1 MPQKIIQ
8 KSNYH
13 NKNILVIGGSFGIG
27 EELCKELSNLGAN
40 LAIVARSKD
49 KIETLS
55 QSLQGTHL
63 PIACDISKKSDLND
77 LRENLTQEWAH
88 IDVILFCVG
97 TYKPM
102 NLENFDLAI
111 AKNIIDIN
119 FTSFLEFIDAFMP
132 LFKHKKISHLAI
144 ISSVAGYFG
153 MPNSLAYGASKAAL
167 INLSE
172 SLFYE
177 MKKYDTKVQLINP
190 GFVKTRL
197 TDQND
202 FTMPGIIS
210 ANKAA
215 NIIIK
220 KLPTNVFEI
229 KFPFAFASVMRLL
242 FVIPYK
248 LRFFLFRN
256 AK

>member
-1 MPQKIIQ
+1 MTS
-8 KSNYH
+8 SNYYN

-27 EELCKELSNLGAN
+27 EELCKELSNLGSN

-49 KIETLS
+49 KIDNLCKTLN
-55 QSLQGTHL
+55 GNHL
-63 PIACDISKKSDLND
+63 SIATDVSNKSDLNK
-77 LRENLTQEWAH
+77 LSATLSKKWKK
-88 IDVILFCVG
+88 IDIAIFCVG
-97 TYKPM
+97 AYQPM
-102 NLENFDLAI
+102 NIDNFDLQK

-119 FTSFLEFIDAFMP
+119 LNSFLNFIDSFLP
-132 LFKHKKISHLAI
+132 SFKEKKIAHLAI

-167 INLSE
+167 SNLSE

-177 MKKYDTKVQLINP
+177 LKKYETKVQLINP

-202 FTMPGIIS
+202 FKMPGIIS

-215 NIIIK
+215 KIIIK
-220 KLPTNVFEI
+220 QLPKNRFEN
-229 KFPFAFASVMRLL
+229 KFPFVFTSLMRILSIL
-242 FVIPYK
+242 PYK
-248 LRFFLFRN
+248 IRFFLLKN